1 MKKIWLTGS
10 GGMVGSAVLEEL
22 LRSDNGR
29 YELHTT
35 TSSDLDL
42 RDQKSTYKYIDSL
55 RPDIAILSAAR
66 VGGVHSN
73 STYPAVF
80 ALENQL
86 MQTNAL
92 QALVNN
98 GVKKVIFIGSSCIY
112 PSNAPIPL
120 SPESLNTGEFEGTNK
135 WYAMAKL
142 SMIYSLDAVA
152 KQYGVEVVTLLPTN
166 LYGPKDNF
174 HELDG
179 HVIPS
184 LMIKAIRAREQ
195 GTPMSVWGSGKP
207 MREVLFVEDFAKAVV
222 TTLKATN
229 LPPVINI
236 GSGDEFSILEI
247 ASKVKQAVGFD
258 GEIILDEK
266 KPDGA
271 FRKPLDSSV
280 IRSIGWSPM
289 ISFDEGL
296 ARTYKWM
303 SENKSSLR
311 QKGVQIS

>member
-10 GGMVGSAVLEEL
+10 GGMVGSAVLKEL
-22 LRSDNGR
+22 QRSEGESYR
-29 YELHTT
+29 IYPTA
-35 TSSDLDL
+35 SSDLDL
-42 RDQKSTYKYIDSL
+42 RDQQSTYKYVDSL

-73 STYPAVF
+73 SVYPAVF

-98 GVKKVIFIGSSCIY
+98 GVQKVIFVGSSCIY
-112 PSNAPIPL
+112 PSKAPIPL
-120 SPESLNTGEFEGTNK
+120 SPESLNCGDFEATNK

-166 LYGPKDNF
+166 LYGPRDNF

-195 GTPMSVWGSGKP
+195 GTPLSVWGTGKP
-207 MREVLFVEDFAKAVV
+207 MREVLFVDDFAKAVV
-222 TTLKATN
+222 TTLNAAN
-229 LPPVINI
+229 PPQVINV
-236 GSGDEFSILEI
+236 GSGDEFSIFEI
-247 ASKVKQAVGFD
+247 ASRVKQTVGLTQS
-258 GEIILDEK
+258 IVLDDS

-280 IRSIGWSPM
+280 IHSIGWRPKV
-289 ISFDEGL
+289 SFDEGL
-296 ARTYKWM
+296 SRTYKWM
-303 SENKSSLR
+303 LENKSNLR
-311 QKGVQIS
+311 QKGVEIS

>member
-22 LRSDNGR
+22 IRINNES
-29 YELHTT
+29 YQIHATA
-35 TSSDLDL
+35 SSDLDL
-42 RDQKSTYKYIDSL
+42 RDQQSTYKYVDSL
-55 RPDIAILSAAR
+55 KPDIAILCAAR

-86 MQTNAL
+86 MQANAL
-92 QALVNN
+92 QSLVNN

-112 PSNAPIPL
+112 PSKAPIPL
-120 SPESLNTGEFEGTNK
+120 SPESLNSGDFESTNK

-152 KQYGVEVVTLLPTN
+152 KQYGIEVVTLLPTN
-166 LYGPKDNF
+166 LYGPRDNF

-184 LMIKAIRAREQ
+184 LMVKAIKAREQ
-195 GTPMSVWGSGKP
+195 ARPLSVWGSGKP
-207 MREVLFVEDFAKAVV
+207 MREVLFVDDFAKAVV
-222 TTLKATN
+222 ATMNATN
-229 LPPVINI
+229 LPPVVNI
-236 GSGDEFSILEI
+236 GSGEEFSILEI
-247 ASKVKQAVGFD
+247 ASKVKHTVGLSQD
-258 GEIILDEK
+258 IVLDPMM
-266 KPDGA
+266 PDGA

-280 IRSIGWSPM
+280 IRSIGWSPK

-303 SENKSSLR
+303 SENMSNLR
-311 QKGVQIS
+311 RKGVQV